1 MQALQ
6 ALQALD
12 IQAGMCSR
20 RGRVRDWN
28 SGTRATQRASAMR
41 ADVRMYLWLP
51 TWDLGLLE
59 GLLLNESSYLL
70 SLTAA
75 RLRPL

>member
-41 ADVRMYLWLP
+41 AAVQIDVPMVTYLA
-51 TWDLGLLE
+51 LG
-59 GLLLNESSYLL
+59 GA
-70 SLTAA
+70 T
-75 RLRPL
+75 PQ